1 MLTAETKIQV
11 RYPDVDPMGI
21 VHHAVY
27 PVWYEIARMDYFA
40 KLGFPY
46 EEMHS
51 HGINPPLV
59 DLHLQ
64 FKATV
69 SYPGT
74 VTVKT
79 RCLAFGSKK
88 LKLGYEIYDG
98 EGKLVNTCESFHIWT
113 GPDNRSLAM
122 DQALPQV
129 YSLIRAAAGEDR
141 ETL

>member
-1 MLTAETKIQV
+1 MLVAETKINV
-11 RYPDVDPMGI
+11 RYPDVDAMGI

-40 KLGFPY
+40 KAGFSY
-46 EEMHS
+46 TEMHAQ
-51 HGINPPLV
+51 GINPPLV

-69 SYPGT
+69 GYPGE

-88 LKLGYEIYDG
+88 IKLGYEIWNG

-113 GPDNRSLAM
+113 GPDNRSIPLN
-122 DQALPQV
+122 QV
-129 YSLIRAAAGEDR
+129 MPEVYERLRSAAGGEN